1 MNAVYI
7 NTMSIINKILNILTK
22 NPNAVTLGIA
32 VAATFIV
39 GAAIGSI
46 DHNVAFA
53 NMGNNNVHCPR
64 GCP

>member
-1 MNAVYI
+1 MNMI
-7 NTMSIINKILNILTK
+7 TK
-22 NPNAVTLGIA
+22 HPNAVTLGII

-53 NMGNNNVHCPR
+53 YIGGSNVQCLPH

>member
-1 MNAVYI
+1 MNMI
-7 NTMSIINKILNILTK
+7 TK
-22 NPNAVTLGIA
+22 HQNAVTLGIVVA
-32 VAATFIV
+32 VTFIV

-53 NMGNNNVHCPR
+53 NMGNNNVQCLPH